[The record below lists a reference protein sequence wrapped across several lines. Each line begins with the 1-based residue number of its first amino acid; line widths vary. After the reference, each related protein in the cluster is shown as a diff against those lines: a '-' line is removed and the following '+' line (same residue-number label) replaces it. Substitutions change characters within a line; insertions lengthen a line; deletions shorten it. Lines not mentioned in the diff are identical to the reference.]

1 MPMQDFLTYKTINE
15 DYLQKSFAG
24 NLIRYSPGG
33 MSPLFQLTSLS
44 GEGKALSVEHGYM
57 TKTLV
62 FPSMTLTAAVA
73 DGVATTFTVAS
84 TNNVLP
90 GDMFRANTT
99 GEIVRIATVATATSV
114 TVNRGVGQIAAG
126 AIANSVVLY
135 AIGNA
140 HEQGS
145 LRPPSRLMNP
155 VRVMNHTQIFRNSW
169 QLPGTLTATTPIIGG
184 SLPMESKEDC
194 AFFHAADIEKALI
207 FGQRSGQVINGQY
220 LTTMDGLIETVR
232 RLAPAGNTTTLG
244 ATTNYTQLEAALNP
258 GFDTIVVGQNS
269 NDRVLL
275 VGGTALTVIN
285 NIGRLSGQYQIV
297 DGQTSFGLQFK
308 TFKTSRGT
316 FRLIE
321 HALFNTNPTWS
332 RMALGVHLG
341 SLKLMYLRSTSNQ
354 EYGITATPVDN
365 GIDAVGGTLTTELT
379 VENINPS
386 AHIVLYGFT
395 AAAAG

>member
-1 MPMQDFLTYKTINE
+1 MQDFLTYKTINE

-57 TKTLV
+57 TKTLI
-62 FPSMTLTAAVA
+62 FPSMTLSVAVA
-73 DGVATTFTVAS
+73 DGVATTFTVVN
-84 TNNVLP
+84 TDNVLK

-99 GEIVRIATVATATSV
+99 GEIVRIASVVSATSV
-114 TVNRGVGQIAAG
+114 TVTRGVGQIAAA

-155 VRVMNHTQIFRNSW
+155 VRVLNYTQIFRNSW

-184 SLPMESKEDC
+184 TLPMESKEDC
-194 AFFHAADIEKALI
+194 AFFHAADIEKAII

-220 LTTMDGLIETVR
+220 LTTLDGLIETVR
-232 RLAPAGNTTTLG
+232 RLAPAANTTTLG

-258 GFDTIVVGQNS
+258 AFDTIVVGQNS

-275 VGGTALTVIN
+275 AGGTAITVIN

-297 DGQTSFGLQFK
+297 DGQTNFGLQFK

-321 HALFNTNPTWS
+321 HPLFNTNSTWS
-332 RMALGVHLG
+332 KLAIAVHLG
-341 SLKLMYLRSTSNQ
+341 SLKLMYLRPTSNQ
-354 EYGITATPVDN
+354 EYGLSGTPVDN

-386 AHIVLYGFT
+386 AHVVLYGFT